1 MRNATYNSRA
11 SLQRASFAASA
22 KGRMPAGDSGSS
34 LVELAVTLP
43 IFLMMLL
50 GGSVFALLWYDSIEV
65 SSAARAGVQY
75 GMQNHATASDNAG
88 MQTVALKNGS
98 NVHGM
103 TAVATSFCQCESN
116 LGDSTK
122 NVTCSSTTCT
132 APQTVPIQFVQVTTS
147 ATVIPMVKGS
157 WLPGVPFTIPSS
169 FALTGKAVMRVQE

>member
-1 MRNATYNSRA
+1 MRNSRDG
-11 SLQRASFAASA
+11 LQYSHEASA
-22 KGRMPAGDSGSS
+22 RGWMRSVPSGDSGGS

-50 GGSVFALLWYDSIEV
+50 GASVYALLWYDSIEV

-75 GMQNHATASDNAG
+75 GMQNPATALDKSG

-98 NVHGM
+98 NVSGM
-103 TAVATSFCQCESN
+103 TAVAINFCQCESN
-116 LGDSTK
+116 LGDSSK
-122 NVTCSSTTCT
+122 NVPCATTTCT